1 MQQVSRNLHALNLE
15 ISQKEYKVLIS
26 KEDRQR
32 NRQAGV
38 YLESLNLNTGY
49 NGVLNIRERKIED
62 LAKKYKVKMSD
73 F

>member
-1 MQQVSRNLHALNLE
+1 MQQVARNLDALDLE
-15 ISQKEYKVLIS
+15 ISQREYKVLIS

-49 NGVLNIRERKIED
+49 NGVLNMSEPKIED
-62 LAKKYKVKMSD
+62 LAKNTKCK
-73 F
+73 

>member
-1 MQQVSRNLHALNLE
+1 MQQVSWNLHALNLE
-15 ISQKEYKVLIS
+15 VSQKEYKVLIS

-49 NGVLNIRERKIED
+49 NGVLNMSEPKIED
-62 LAKKYKVKMSD
+62 LAKKYKV
-73 F
+73 